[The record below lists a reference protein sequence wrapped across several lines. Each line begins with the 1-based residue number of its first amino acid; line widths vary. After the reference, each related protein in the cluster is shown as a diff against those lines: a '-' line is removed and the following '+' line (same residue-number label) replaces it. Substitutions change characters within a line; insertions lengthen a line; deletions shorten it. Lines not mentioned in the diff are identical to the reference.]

1 MRAAREIGPGR
12 ASAIQGVAIRAES
25 FSLSRHPQGERSDP
39 VSPAPGSARISLIRY
54 SPSLVLVLIMVAD
67 AMRYADTDLWGHVR
81 FGQAMLSQRH
91 LVLRDPYSY
100 SAPGHLWRN
109 HEWLCEVL
117 MAALYNA
124 LGVAGLKLMKLLAS
138 AATMVLLVA
147 GVAETGA
154 PAAIQLPILTLA
166 AVSLAPQMQFRPQL
180 FTFVFLAGLL
190 AILARDNYG
199 RRAPLWIAI
208 PLLAL
213 WANLHGGFIA
223 GVATLGTYG
232 VFKLAGDLAAGR
244 GSRRGLRV
252 LSIAA
257 GATIATLIT
266 PYGIDAWYAVGHAL
280 ANPVTRIAVADWQPL
295 YAAMILSWGTSP
307 AGLVYF
313 ASMLAMLSGLA
324 YCAARTPRQGDLP
337 LLAVAA
343 LMAVAAFLS
352 ARNIALFVIAAA
364 GPLARHLS
372 AIRSRGSSQ
381 NTGGP
386 PDTAGERASIGPGVG
401 FAVAIA
407 LAAYTGLFSNRLVG
421 STPFPAGAVAFMQQH
436 GLGGNLLGDFNW
448 GEYLIW
454 HNAPRSRVFIDGRY
468 DTVYPKRILEIF
480 FAFNYG
486 QPGAEIAITRFP
498 TDYVLIAPDIGA
510 RKFMDSRKDWR
521 LLYSDAWSRLYA
533 RTDSPAA
540 HIPGIPVAGTA
551 RQVVFP

>member
-1 MRAAREIGPGR
+1 MWPATTSSTGASARPAISLAAPAARVP
-12 ASAIQGVAIRAES
+12 SAEPARL
-25 FSLSRHPQGERSDP
+25 SL
-39 VSPAPGSARISLIRY
+39 LRY
-54 SPSLVLVLIMVAD
+54 SPSLVLVLIVVAD
-67 AMRYADTDLWGHVR
+67 AMRYADTDLWGHLR

-117 MAALYNA
+117 MAALYNV
-124 LGVAGLKLMKLLAS
+124 LGVAGLKLMKLMAS
-138 AATMVLLVA
+138 AATIVLLVL

-154 PAAIQLPILTLA
+154 PAAIQLPVLTLA
-166 AVSLAPQMQFRPQL
+166 AVTLAPQMQFRPQL

-199 RRAPLWIAI
+199 RRAPLWIAV

-223 GVATLGTYG
+223 GLAALGTYG
-232 VFKLAGDLAAGR
+232 VFRLAGDLAAGR

-266 PYGIDAWYAVGHAL
+266 PYGIDTWYAVAHAVS
-280 ANPVTRIAVADWQPL
+280 NPVTRIAVADWQPL
-295 YAAMILSWGTSP
+295 YAAMIIAWRTSP

-313 ASMLAMLSGLA
+313 AAMLAMLAGLA
-324 YCAARTPRQGDLP
+324 YSAARTPQQGDLP

-352 ARNIALFVIAAA
+352 ARNMALFVIAAA
-364 GPLARHLS
+364 GPLARHLT
-372 AIRSRGSSQ
+372 ATIRARRSGEHA
-381 NTGGP
+381 
-386 PDTAGERASIGPGVG
+386 PDTAGERAAIGPAAG
-401 FAVAIA
+401 FVIAIL
-407 LAAYTGLFSNRLVG
+407 LAAYSGLFSNRLPE
-421 STPFPAGAVAFMQQH
+421 STPVPAGAVAFMQQH
-436 GLGGNLLGDFNW
+436 GLGGNLLCDFNW

-468 DTVYPKRILEIF
+468 DTVYPSSVIRDYL
-480 FAFNYG
+480 AFYFD
-486 QPGAEIAITRFP
+486 QPGGAA
-498 TDYVLIAPDIGA
+498 VLAAYPHDFVLVPPLSGAAYLTSRSPDWTLVYRDPVAMLFA
-510 RKFMDSRKDWR
+510 RKNS
-521 LLYSDAWSRLYA
+521 
-533 RTDSPAA
+533 AA
-540 HIPGIPVAGTA
+540 AGIPPVRGDAPVTL
-551 RQVVFP
+551 FP

>member
-1 MRAAREIGPGR
+1 MPSAEPARL
-12 ASAIQGVAIRAES
+12 
-25 FSLSRHPQGERSDP
+25 SL
-39 VSPAPGSARISLIRY
+39 LRY
-54 SPSLVLVLIMVAD
+54 SPSLVLVLIVVAD
-67 AMRYADTDLWGHVR
+67 AMRYADTDLWGHLR

-124 LGVAGLKLMKLLAS
+124 LGVAGLKLMKLMAS
-138 AATMVLLVA
+138 AATIVLLVL

-154 PAAIQLPILTLA
+154 PAAIQLPVLTLA
-166 AVSLAPQMQFRPQL
+166 AVTLAPQMQFRPQL

-199 RRAPLWIAI
+199 RRAALWIAV

-223 GVATLGTYG
+223 GVAALGTYG
-232 VFKLAGDLAAGR
+232 VFRLAGDLAAGR
-244 GSRRGLRV
+244 GSRRGLHV

-266 PYGIDAWYAVGHAL
+266 PYGIDTWYAVAHAVS
-280 ANPVTRIAVADWQPL
+280 NPVTRIAVADWQPL
-295 YAAMILSWGTSP
+295 YAAMIIAWRTSP

-313 ASMLAMLSGLA
+313 AAMLAMLAGLA
-324 YCAARTPRQGDLP
+324 YSAARTPRQGDLP

-352 ARNIALFVIAAA
+352 ARNMALFVIAAA
-364 GPLARHLS
+364 GPLARHLT
-372 AIRSRGSSQ
+372 ATIRARRSGEH
-381 NTGGP
+381 P
-386 PDTAGERASIGPGVG
+386 PDTAGERAAIGPGAG
-401 FAVAIA
+401 FVIAIL
-407 LAAYTGLFSNRLVG
+407 LAAYSGLFSNRLPA
-421 STPFPAGAVAFMQQH
+421 SAPFPAGAVAFMQQH
-436 GLGGNLLGDFNW
+436 GLGGNLLCDFNW

-468 DTVYPKRILEIF
+468 DTVYPSSVIRDYL
-480 FAFNYG
+480 AFYFD
-486 QPGAEIAITRFP
+486 QPRGAE
-498 TDYVLIAPDIGA
+498 VLAAYPHDFVLVPPLSGAAYLTSRSPDWTLVYRDPVA
-510 RKFMDSRKDWR
+510 MLF
-521 LLYSDAWSRLYA
+521 A
-533 RTDSPAA
+533 RTDSAA
-540 HIPGIPVAGTA
+540 AAIPPVRGDAPVTM
-551 RQVVFP
+551 FP

>member
-166 AVSLAPQMQFRPQL
+166 AVTLAPQMQFRPQL

-448 GEYLIW
+448 GESLIW

-468 DTVYPKRILEIF
+468 DTVYPSGVIRDYL
-480 FAFNYG
+480 AFYFD
-486 QPGAEIAITRFP
+486 QPRGAA
-498 TDYVLIAPDIGA
+498 VLTAYPHDFVLVPPLSGA
-510 RKFMDSRKDWR
+510 AYLTSRNADWT
-521 LLYSDAWSRLYA
+521 L
-533 RTDSPAA
+533 
-540 HIPGIPVAGTA
+540 
-551 RQVVFP
+551 